1 MKQICYIILTIII
14 ILGCIGLLKIA
25 IQQPYVTQDYYL
37 IYPTEINDNA
47 GSSQTSYL
55 ISKN

>member
-25 IQQPYVTQDYYL
+25 IQKPCVTQDYYL
-37 IYPTEINDNA
+37 IYPTEINENA
-47 GSSQTSYL
+47 GAS
-55 ISKN
+55 